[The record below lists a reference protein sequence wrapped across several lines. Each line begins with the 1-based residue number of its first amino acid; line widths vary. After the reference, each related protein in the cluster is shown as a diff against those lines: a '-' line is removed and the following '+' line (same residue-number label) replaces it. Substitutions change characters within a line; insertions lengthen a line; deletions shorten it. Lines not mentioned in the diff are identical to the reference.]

1 MTDGT
6 RNLMLD
12 RSEKSVWDKPG
23 LGATLATYDQER
35 WFAAAWGSAL
45 AMIGARR
52 GGFGGGLLATLGT
65 VLTVRAAMGRHDFR
79 AARNFIARGMQA
91 RGYAGRGDVVDD
103 ASAESFPASDSPS
116 WTPTSGVKAEA

>member
-79 AARNFIARGMQA
+79 AARNFIERGLKD
-91 RGYAGRGDVVDD
+91 RGYGHADVVDD